1 MNSNFFL
8 CELRVNNRQEKK
20 SAIGLRGFEFIL
32 SVNKQNKKGF
42 KKIWFTKKIGLGIV
56 TR

>member
-1 MNSNFFL
+1 MSY
-8 CELRVNNRQEKK
+8 ESTIDKKKKK

-42 KKIWFTKKIGLGIV
+42 KKIWFSKKIGLGII

>member
-1 MNSNFFL
+1 MNSIFFL